1 MMIIQGVS
9 EENSTQY
16 FQIDQRKYLHLKLKK
31 IELPKNE
38 YSKDKKK
45 ILGNEKVMIKNVR

>member
-1 MMIIQGVS
+1 M
-9 EENSTQY
+9 
-16 FQIDQRKYLHLKLKK
+16 HLKLKK

-45 ILGNEKVMIKNVR
+45 ILGNEKVMIRERKMNVTPRKLSRT